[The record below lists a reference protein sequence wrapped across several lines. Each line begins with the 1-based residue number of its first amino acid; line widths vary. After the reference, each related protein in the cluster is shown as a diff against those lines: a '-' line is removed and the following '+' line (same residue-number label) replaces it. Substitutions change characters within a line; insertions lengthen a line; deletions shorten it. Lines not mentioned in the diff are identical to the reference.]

1 MIYLHI
7 PFCHRKCTYCAFYSV
22 VTAGDRQAY
31 VDTLCKE
38 LAMRRHEAG
47 HPVSTVYFGGGT
59 PSVLSVGQLGQI
71 VDVLAAHYDI
81 AAVEEATLEAN
92 PEDLT
97 PEYLHA
103 LAALGFF
110 NRISIGVQSFSDSDL
125 KLLNRR
131 HSALQAVEA
140 VHNAFDAG
148 FDNISVDLIY
158 GLPHSD
164 KEQWRENLRQVEQ
177 LPVSHLSAYALTIE
191 PGTILAKQ
199 VESGRIV
206 TVGEE
211 EVLRQYGALCMWAGE
226 HGFEQYEI
234 SNFCH
239 PGCKARHNSRYWDR
253 TPYLGVGAAAHSF
266 DGEYRRWNVADVK
279 QYVESVAAGH
289 IAHEEEQLGL
299 KDAHNEYLM
308 TALRTVDGI
317 AKDKVMQPF
326 AARLAKEVQKFVD
339 AGWVEETPTHY
350 RPTAEG
356 LLHADGMAAEL
367 FINCGMRGQICRHR
381 SCRGVHR

>member
-22 VTAGDRQAY
+22 VAAGDRQAY
-31 VDTLCKE
+31 VDALCKE

-47 HPVSTVYFGGGT
+47 HPVRTVYFGGGT

-71 VDVLAAHYDI
+71 VDALAAHYDI
-81 AAVEEATLEAN
+81 GAVEEATLEAN

-148 FDNISVDLIY
+148 FDNISIDLIY

-164 KEQWRENLRQVEQ
+164 TEQWRENLRQVEQ

-226 HGFEQYEI
+226 HRFEQYEI
-234 SNFCH
+234 SNFCR

-279 QYVESVAAGH
+279 QYVDSVAAGH

-308 TALRTVDGI
+308 TALRTVEGI

-367 FINCGMRGQICRHR
+367 FIN
-381 SCRGVHR
+381 

>member
-22 VTAGDRQAY
+22 VAAGDRQAY
-31 VDTLCKE
+31 VDALCKE
-38 LAMRRHEAG
+38 LVMRRHEAG
-47 HPVSTVYFGGGT
+47 HPVRTVYFGGGT

-71 VDVLAAHYDI
+71 VDALAAHYDI
-81 AAVEEATLEAN
+81 GAVEEATLEAN

-125 KLLNRR
+125 KMLNRR

-148 FDNISVDLIY
+148 FNNISIDLIY

-164 KEQWRENLRQVEQ
+164 TEQWRENLRQVEQ

-199 VESGRIV
+199 VVSGRIV

-226 HGFEQYEI
+226 HRFEQYEI
-234 SNFCH
+234 SNFCR

-279 QYVESVAAGH
+279 QYVDSVAAGH

-308 TALRTVDGI
+308 TALRTVEGI

-367 FINCGMRGQICRHR
+367 FIN
-381 SCRGVHR
+381 

>member
-1 MIYLHI
+1 MLPPTCFSTATNSMIYLHI

-22 VTAGDRQAY
+22 VAAGDRQAY
-31 VDTLCKE
+31 VDALCKE

-71 VDVLAAHYDI
+71 VDALAAHYDI
-81 AAVEEATLEAN
+81 GAVEEATLEAN

-148 FDNISVDLIY
+148 FNNISIDLIY

-164 KEQWRENLRQVEQ
+164 TEQWRENLRQVEQ

-211 EVLRQYGALCMWAGE
+211 EVLRQYGALCMWAGA

-234 SNFCH
+234 SNFCR

-308 TALRTVDGI
+308 TALRTVEGI

-367 FINCGMRGQICRHR
+367 FIN
-381 SCRGVHR
+381 

>member
-22 VTAGDRQAY
+22 VTAGDRLAY
-31 VDTLCKE
+31 VDALCKE

-71 VDVLAAHYDI
+71 VDALAAHYDI
-81 AAVEEATLEAN
+81 GEVEEVTLEAN

-164 KEQWRENLRQVEQ
+164 TEQWRENLRQVEQ

-308 TALRTVDGI
+308 TALRTVEGI

-367 FINCGMRGQICRHR
+367 FIN
-381 SCRGVHR
+381 

>member
-22 VTAGDRQAY
+22 VAAGDRQAY
-31 VDTLCKE
+31 VDALCKE

-71 VDVLAAHYDI
+71 VDALAAHYDI
-81 AAVEEATLEAN
+81 GAVEEVTLEAN

-148 FDNISVDLIY
+148 FNNISIDLIY

-164 KEQWRENLRQVEQ
+164 TEQWRENLRQVEQ

-211 EVLRQYGALCMWAGE
+211 EVLRQYGALCMWTGA

-279 QYVESVAAGH
+279 QYVEGVAAGH

-308 TALRTVDGI
+308 TALRTVEGI

-326 AARLAKEVQKFVD
+326 AARLAKEVRKFVD
-339 AGWVEETPTHY
+339 AGWVDETPTHY

-367 FINCGMRGQICRHR
+367 FIN
-381 SCRGVHR
+381 

>member
-1 MIYLHI
+1 MLPPTCFSTATNSMIYLHI

-22 VTAGDRQAY
+22 VAAGDRQAY
-31 VDTLCKE
+31 VDALCKE

-71 VDVLAAHYDI
+71 VDALAAHYDI
-81 AAVEEATLEAN
+81 GAVEETTLEAN

-148 FDNISVDLIY
+148 FENISIDLIY

-164 KEQWRENLRQVEQ
+164 TEQWRENLRQVEQ

-234 SNFCH
+234 SNFCR

-308 TALRTVDGI
+308 TALRTVEGI

-367 FINCGMRGQICRHR
+367 FIN
-381 SCRGVHR
+381 